1 MNTEIYFYKT
11 NIDVEFYQEFEEP
24 EIFVFRID
32 QDTYIGSFNK
42 NISILHRSFKRPA
55 KIEYYG
61 YLGKI
66 VYTEEEL
73 SKPYSPNYHFRS
85 SSYWIKI
92 LQYFINKEGYLN
104 EKISYSSII
113 EKFIQYYVRS
123 TRIFK

>member
-32 QDTYIGSFNK
+32 QRDTYIGSFNK

-73 SKPYSPNYHFRS
+73 SKSIPQNYHFIT

-92 LQYFINKEGYLN
+92 LQYFISKDGYLN
-104 EKISYSSII
+104 EKINYEYII
-113 EKFIQYYVRS
+113 KKFIQY
-123 TRIFK
+123 INFK

>member
-32 QDTYIGSFNK
+32 QRDTYIGSFNK

-73 SKPYSPNYHFRS
+73 SKSIPQNYHFIT
-85 SSYWIKI
+85 SSYEIKI
-92 LQYFINKEGYLN
+92 LQYFISKDGCLN
-104 EKISYSSII
+104 EKINYEYII
-113 EKFIQYYVRS
+113 KKFIQY
-123 TRIFK
+123 INFK